1 MSLKISELALSKAQN
16 TAFSFL
22 SIIFENKLFSDKY
35 LLQATTLIF
44 SQIVGS
50 FSFKT
55 LTLALP
61 ISTSE

>member
-44 SQIVGS
+44 W
-50 FSFKT
+50 FSIKT
-55 LTLALP
+55 CVNGCE
-61 ISTSE
+61 I